1 MYKHIL
7 VAVDGSDTSNLAL
20 QEAIKLAKE
29 QQAELHLIHVV
40 DETPAY
46 MMVETPYPVADLQK
60 AMREAGQKVLAICAA
75 SGEIG
80 DAIHLRDI
88 ASKGRSGRVVP
99 LNRELKRALIELRAS
114 APRGRPSPYVITT
127 ERSTATSAHVIV
139 LMFAKWFRAL
149 GYHGCSS
156 HSGRRTF
163 ITNAARKISTVGG
176 SLRDIQVLAGHTS
189 LSTTQ
194 RYIESDA
201 AAQRKIVELV

>member
-75 SGEIG
+75 TAREAGIEADTKFAVLEVLTQRICDVINEEAKRWPADLIVIG
-80 DAIHLRDI
+80 TH
-88 ASKGRSGRVVP
+88 
-99 LNRELKRALIELRAS
+99 
-114 APRGRPSPYVITT
+114 
-127 ERSTATSAHVIV
+127 
-139 LMFAKWFRAL
+139 
-149 GYHGCSS
+149 
-156 HSGRRTF
+156 GRRGF
-163 ITNAARKISTVGG
+163 NHLILG
-176 SLRDIQVLAGHTS
+176 SVAEGVIRFATKPVLVIRGDFAEGKPYERFRPAS
-189 LSTTQ
+189 
-194 RYIESDA
+194 RPVA
-201 AAQRKIVELV
+201 